1 MLFDFIEQP
10 PPLNAVLTN
19 YWRSCVVGLV
29 RRNASN
35 ILTYIQSRENLLSAL
50 VQHIRDQSIM
60 ELVIALGWDPAI
72 EELKELDEVA
82 DWMNN
87 QQLVP
92 KLIATLHP
100 TRSPD
105 EHSAA
110 SYTLVDIV
118 AKTSRST
125 NLVLF
130 HNLASSEQIDALMNH
145 MFAGNRS
152 SLLESLS
159 VLLAL
164 LHHYPNVSAEKHQFG
179 HHQQQIEQSNDI
191 PPPPPDNTPLQTDKL
206 DELEFTESVNPLAP
220 KDATQKA
227 QNIDTESK

>member
-1 MLFDFIEQP
+1 
-10 PPLNAVLTN
+10 
-19 YWRSCVVGLV
+19 
-29 RRNASN
+29 
-35 ILTYIQSRENLLSAL
+35 
-50 VQHIRDQSIM
+50 M

-82 DWMNN
+82 DWMFDEE
-87 QQLVP
+87 LVP
-92 KLIATLHP
+92 KLIATLSPQHD
-100 TRSPD
+100 PD

-130 HNLASSEQIDALMNH
+130 HNLSSSVQIEALMDH

-164 LHHYPNVSAEKHQFG
+164 LHHYPNVSAEKQQFG
-179 HHQQQIEQSNDI
+179 DDDMAQNV
-191 PPPPPDNTPLQTDKL
+191 PPPPPE
-206 DELEFTESVNPLAP
+206 DEQET
-220 KDATQKA
+220 
-227 QNIDTESK
+227 

>member
-1 MLFDFIEQP
+1 M
-10 PPLNAVLTN
+10 
-19 YWRSCVVGLV
+19 G
-29 RRNASN
+29 
-35 ILTYIQSRENLLSAL
+35 
-50 VQHIRDQSIM
+50 
-60 ELVIALGWDPAI
+60 

-82 DWMNN
+82 DWMYQ

-92 KLIATLHP
+92 KLIATL
-100 TRSPD
+100 SPQKNDD

-130 HNLASSEQIDALMNH
+130 HNLASKDQIDALMNH

-164 LHHYPNVSAEKHQFG
+164 LHHYPNVSAEKQQFG
-179 HHQQQIEQSNDI
+179 DNDEHIINNNNDI
-191 PPPPPDNTPLQTDKL
+191 PPPPAAPPDDDIEVINQ
-206 DELEFTESVNPLAP
+206 NPLALSP
-220 KDATQKA
+220 K
-227 QNIDTESK
+227 SKSDDDDEE

>member
-1 MLFDFIEQP
+1 M
-10 PPLNAVLTN
+10 
-19 YWRSCVVGLV
+19 G
-29 RRNASN
+29 
-35 ILTYIQSRENLLSAL
+35 
-50 VQHIRDQSIM
+50 
-60 ELVIALGWDPAI
+60 

-82 DWMNN
+82 DWMYDE
-87 QQLVP
+87 QLVP
-92 KLIATLHP
+92 KLIATLSPH
-100 TRSPD
+100 RSPD

-130 HNLASSEQIDALMNH
+130 HNLASSNQIDALMNH

-159 VLLAL
+159 VLFAL

-179 HHQQQIEQSNDI
+179 HGGGGGEEDHNDI
-191 PPPPPDNTPLQTDKL
+191 PPPPPNDPSIPTAPLQSDKL
-206 DELEFTESVNPLAP
+206 
-220 KDATQKA
+220 
-227 QNIDTESK
+227 